1 MKGRQGSWHLHNPY
15 MGEENPSS
23 TDLLGYA
30 LDGFPIYGP
39 LSDDSV
45 LDACN
50 GQTVDGQYQYHVLV
64 SVYHCHITRKETIV

>member
-1 MKGRQGSWHLHNPY
+1 

-23 TDLLGYA
+23 ADFLGYA

-50 GQTVDGQYQYHVLV
+50 GQTVDGQYQYHVRVSYSRQIYLV
-64 SVYHCHITRKETIV
+64 FFSVAIY